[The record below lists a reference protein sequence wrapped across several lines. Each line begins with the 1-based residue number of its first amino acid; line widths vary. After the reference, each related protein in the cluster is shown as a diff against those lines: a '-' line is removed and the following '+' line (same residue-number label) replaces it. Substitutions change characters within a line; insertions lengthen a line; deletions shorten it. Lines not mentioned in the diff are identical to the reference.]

1 MLLRLIVKNFLSF
14 NELEQFD
21 MFPNTKRVTH
31 SGHIYQ
37 REPNPAVLKL
47 SAIYGANGAGKS
59 NLIKAL
65 NFIKRFVSNESFL
78 DAQGVRDW
86 RFRLKPNQDAE
97 PIFLAIEF
105 EADDKAVYLY
115 SVTINEKGIQKETLQ
130 TSGNHDTKEIV
141 FDRGKDTVTVRGGMT
156 TEMGKI
162 VNNWVIQHSFS
173 SLFTIN
179 SSIQLLNDKGVSV
192 SQSWF
197 RNKLKIVTLNSFQPD
212 LIIRLKSQPKL
223 MHFATEM
230 FSKIGL
236 GIEGIAVRT
245 EDFDKWLAV
254 HPKDTGIVS
263 KTEKMPDD
271 VILTKVVDNRNVSAI
286 SLEQGVRKISEL
298 VFKQSGIEG
307 YSGEMTIQSQSDG
320 TVRLLI
326 LTPYL
331 YGAMTEGETIV
342 VDELDNSIHPHLVR
356 ELVKYF
362 ANRET
367 NGQLVFSTHETCIL
381 DQSFLRP
388 DEVWF
393 VEKSNGVSHPY
404 SLNDFKIHN
413 TLSIENGY
421 LMGRYGAIPFIGSL
435 NF

>member
-1 MLLRLIVKNFLSF
+1 
-14 NELEQFD
+14 
-21 MFPNTKRVTH
+21 
-31 SGHIYQ
+31 
-37 REPNPAVLKL
+37 
-47 SAIYGANGAGKS
+47 
-59 NLIKAL
+59 
-65 NFIKRFVSNESFL
+65 
-78 DAQGVRDW
+78 
-86 RFRLKPNQDAE
+86 
-97 PIFLAIEF
+97 
-105 EADDKAVYLY
+105 
-115 SVTINEKGIQKETLQ
+115 
-130 TSGNHDTKEIV
+130 
-141 FDRGKDTVTVRGGMT
+141 
-156 TEMGKI
+156 MGKI
-162 VNNWVIQHSFS
+162 VNNWVIQHPFS

-179 SSIQLLNDKGVSV
+179 SSIQILNDKGVSV
-192 SQSWF
+192 SQGWF

-212 LIIRLKSQPKL
+212 LIIRLKNQPRL

-236 GIEGIAVRT
+236 GLEGIAVRT
-245 EDFDKWLAV
+245 EDFDKWLAN
-254 HPKDTGIVS
+254 HPQDTGIVS

-271 VILTKVVDNRNVSAI
+271 MILAKIVDNRNVSAI

-331 YGAMTEGETIV
+331 YGAMNEGETIV

-356 ELVKYF
+356 ELVKYY

-393 VEKSNGVSHPY
+393 VEKSHGVSHPY

-421 LMGRYGAIPFIGSL
+421 LMGRYGAIPFIGTL